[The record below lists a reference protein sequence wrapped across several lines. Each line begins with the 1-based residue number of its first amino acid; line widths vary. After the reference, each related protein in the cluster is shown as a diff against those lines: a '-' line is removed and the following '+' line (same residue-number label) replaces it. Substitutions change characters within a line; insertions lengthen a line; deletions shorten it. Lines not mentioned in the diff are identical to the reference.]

1 VGRIRPEAEGLSGAA
16 AYCSGRP
23 SRRRGPA
30 GPRTRDMRHAR
41 GAPWGVVTAP
51 LAGAATSNGSVDP
64 VWQGGRVSTRMLN
77 GGHRREEGAVGSP
90 RRRLNVQWW
99 SGGGAT
105 VFGGGGGGGGFS
117 MAGDDATVV
126 LHLGER
132 ERKVRWG
139 SNRWKEARASSSPRG
154 RKAAASRRKP
164 KRSDGLRCPR
174 LGKF

>member
-1 VGRIRPEAEGLSGAA
+1 MEGVGERRERWAHRGGGST
-16 AYCSGRP
+16 CSG
-23 SRRRGPA
+23 
-30 GPRTRDMRHAR
+30 
-41 GAPWGVVTAP
+41 GAEVVRQC
-51 LAGAATSNGSVDP
+51 LEV
-64 VWQGGRVSTRMLN
+64 VV
-77 GGHRREEGAVGSP
+77 V
-90 RRRLNVQWW
+90 
-99 SGGGAT
+99 
-105 VFGGGGGGGGFS
+105 GGGGFS

-174 LGKF
+174 LVGKF